1 MFVCSQSA
9 PHINGTGSLK
19 DFPTSSKASSSSAA
33 GKPCHGSAS
42 SSISHSISRPT
53 MIPDQDKR
61 QKLSFFIGQGK
72 QNRPASSSS
81 YSQPPSASSSSSS
94 SQSTSDAHSVPHVN
108 HVNGTSCSNGDH
120 PAGNGTSFLV
130 PYSQESSEESDQE
143 NGGTLDNGCLSKPQ
157 TKENN
162 VPADVCAGSPQNT
175 NGEPEMHQNGNK
187 LNGPTCG
194 DSKSTQN
201 GHGHH
206 KVNRHSTPEKVFLFY
221 VFPFKHV
228 HDFLL
233 L

>member
-1 MFVCSQSA
+1 MFVFPQSA
-9 PHINGTGSLK
+9 PHVNGNGSLK
-19 DFPTSSKASSSSAA
+19 DFPTSSKASTSSSAA
-33 GKPCHGSAS
+33 GKPGNGPAS

-53 MIPDQDKR
+53 TIPDQDKR

-81 YSQPPSASSSSSS
+81 YSQPSSASSSSSS

-108 HVNGTSCSNGDH
+108 GTSCSNGDH
-120 PAGNGTSFLV
+120 AAGNGTSFLV

-143 NGGTLDNGCLSKPQ
+143 SGGALDNGGLSKSQ

-175 NGEPEMHQNGNK
+175 NGEPEVHQNGHK

-194 DSKSTQN
+194 DSKSTPN
-201 GHGHH
+201 GHEHH
-206 KVNRHSTPEKVFLFY
+206 KVTRHSTPEKVFLLSMFTACT
-221 VFPFKHV
+221 
-228 HDFLL
+228 
-233 L
+233 